1 MIGKEKVKKRKKIL
15 ALQKQ
20 AWKLTEDLS
29 MQPNL
34 KHPLKKMEKNDQT
47 VGAQADRPAIY
58 ISVNQNVSKERKGI

>member
-1 MIGKEKVKKRKKIL
+1 
-15 ALQKQ
+15 
-20 AWKLTEDLS
+20 

-58 ISVNQNVSKERKGI
+58 ISVNQNVSKGKERDLKNNYGY